1 MALGY
6 DGCIPL
12 PNCSGDHDS
21 VHEMIYGGVSILMTV
36 HSIDKTPFADKNG
49 KKTSNFNQVHGW
61 EWTVGPRNQ
70 AKSVSNVRIARETDI
85 YPLNVLCWGNRSFR
99 KFKQMVHFG
108 DATDEPEE
116 NCATLDVFLTMLD
129 FEAFLVRTANILEN
143 ERSSCSF
150 THRTSPTFSIQY
162 APNEWH
168 FMYVLNCTRRI
179 SFLECAF
186 HNQYV
191 HIKIKLQHELKRWMY
206 CRAVIIRL
214 GLLW

>member
-49 KKTSNFNQVHGW
+49 KKNIELQPSPWVRMDCRTSKSSQIRFECSNC
-61 EWTVGPRNQ
+61 TRNGHLSTECSMLG
-70 AKSVSNVRIARETDI
+70 KSIF
-85 YPLNVLCWGNRSFR
+85 P
-99 KFKQMVHFG
+99 QMVHFG

-191 HIKIKLQHELKRWMY
+191 HIKIKLQHELKR
-206 CRAVIIRL
+206 
-214 GLLW
+214 